1 MSFKQKPLAIAIA
14 LTLSSAPSF
23 SQTNNE
29 LAPITVYGS
38 RFQETIDQILP
49 QTAIITATEI
59 QKSGLTNI
67 SEVLKKLGQLNTRQN
82 LDGSTNSVIDMR
94 GFGDT
99 ADNNVVV
106 LLDGVRLSE
115 NEQTSARTSF
125 IPLEAIDHIE
135 ITKGGNSVLYGD
147 GATSGSIN
155 IVLKKNMGNL
165 TAVSAGIASYSG
177 YQSNIYHSEDLGKEQ
192 IGIFARQQYSN
203 GYRDNAKTSEQ
214 SAGFNLTSQID
225 SSSSV
230 GLRIIGSQEK
240 NKLPGALPIAYLNSA
255 PQNTQVPGYSSNMD
269 VKTSNITIFGSKKI
283 ENVELGIDL
292 NQMLKNNR
300 WAYNYDASSVYD
312 GYDPT
317 LHPNQSPIAWGIT
330 NSHSRTQHINPRIK
344 VSDFGLNGNTFI
356 IGYDWLS
363 YAKSADGYKTNSD
376 SSYYSSNFNSYNIND
391 GFYGNKSFKTQAWYA
406 RSDWQIDS
414 LERLTIGARK
424 QLYQQSSEQNYYNGG
439 NLSTCSPYYCDPFN
453 VTFSNQGHASAYE
466 IQWTRKYTKAF
477 SSYIRVSQNFRFA
490 NLDDNAQAPYLQNNN
505 LAPQTSHDYEV
516 GTKWD
521 SIVWKIDTKIFKS
534 FINNEIGFDG
544 SNNINYSPT
553 THQGVEANIKYQI
566 SSNYVFKT
574 NIQFIKAQFAEGAYA
589 GKYIPN
595 VAKLNALIGIDYRVN
610 PKETLGVSTR
620 FSGNNYA
627 SNDLYNQQYK
637 NPGYAVADLN
647 YVYLEKKWSIT
658 AAINNL
664 LDKNYTDSTIYK
676 SAYKDLYKTTTYP
689 NPGRN
694 FSLTGRYVF

>member
-1 MSFKQKPLAIAIA
+1 MSFKKNPLVAAVV
-14 LTLSSAPSF
+14 LTLTSSVAFP
-23 SQTNNE
+23 QNNQE
-29 LAPITVYGS
+29 LGAVTVYGS
-38 RFQETIDQILP
+38 RFQENIDQALP
-49 QTAIITATEI
+49 QTVIITASEI

-82 LDGSTNSVIDMR
+82 LDGSSNAVIDMR

-135 ITKGGNSVLYGD
+135 ITKGGNSVLFGD

-155 IVLKKNMGNL
+155 IILKKNMGNL

-192 IGIFARQQYSN
+192 IGIFARQQSSN
-203 GYRDNAKTSEQ
+203 GYRNNSNNSEQ
-214 SAGFNLTSQID
+214 SAGFNLTSQLD
-225 SSSSV
+225 TSSSV
-230 GLRIIGSQEK
+230 GLRVIGSQER
-240 NKLPGALPIAYLNSA
+240 NKLPGALPMAYLNSA

-292 NQMLKNNR
+292 NQMLKNNH
-300 WAYNYDASSVYD
+300 WAYNYDASSIYD
-312 GYDPT
+312 GYDPA
-317 LHPNQSPIAWGIT
+317 LHPNQSPVAWGNT

-344 VSDFGLNGNTFI
+344 VTDFGLNDNTLIF
-356 IGYDWLS
+356 GYDWLS
-363 YAKSADGYKTNSD
+363 YAKSADAYKTNSD
-376 SSYYSSNFNSYNIND
+376 SSYYSSSFNSYNIND
-391 GFYGNKSFKTQAWYA
+391 GSYGNKSFKTQAWYA
-406 RSDWQIDS
+406 RSDWQINALD
-414 LERLTIGARK
+414 RVTVGARS
-424 QLYQQSSEQNYYNGG
+424 QLYQQSSNQNYYNGG

-453 VTFSNQGHASAYE
+453 VAFSNQGHASAYDM
-466 IQWTRKYTKAF
+466 QWTRTYNKAF
-477 SSYIRVSQNFRFA
+477 SSYFRLSQNFRFA

-505 LAPQTSHDYEV
+505 LAPQTSHDYEI
-516 GTKWD
+516 GAKWD
-521 SIVWKIDTKIFKS
+521 SASWKIDTKLFKS
-534 FINNEIGFDG
+534 FINHEIGFDG
-544 SNNINYSPT
+544 NNNINYSPT
-553 THQGVEANIKYQI
+553 VHEGAEANIKYQMG
-566 SSNYVFKT
+566 SNYLLKT
-574 NIQFIKAQFAEGAYA
+574 NIQFIKAQFVDGIYN

-595 VAKLNALIGIDYRVN
+595 VAKVNALVGIDYRVN
-610 PKETLGVSTR
+610 AKETFGLSTR

-627 SNDLYNQQYK
+627 SNDLLNQQYK

-647 YVYLEKKWSIT
+647 YVYLEKKWSMT
-658 AAINNL
+658 ASINNL
-664 LDKNYTDSTIYK
+664 LDKNYTDTSIYK
-676 SAYKDLYKTTTYP
+676 SAYKDLYKMTTYP